1 MAHRAILRN
10 TLEDQSLQLLIRTTD
25 PVAIQTAGPLVAA
38 SETVVSPL
46 MIELDPPPAVDSVT
60 RQTVIRQHETVESR
74 LMGVRVTSTANGP
87 WKSVAI
93 NSLPRFAVWPNLA

>member
-60 RQTVIRQHETVESR
+60 RQTVIRQHESVEPR
-74 LMGVRVTSTANGP
+74 LMGVSVTGATESRWKRVPMNALAR
-87 WKSVAI
+87 VATPPI
-93 NSLPRFAVWPNLA
+93 